1 MTYPAPIPQPAGK
14 RTSNNGISANY
25 TKRGRIATGL
35 TFALGYV
42 VVLWLVHLVNTFIFG
57 GVLTN
62 FGIHPL
68 DFNGLLGIITSP
80 FLHANFEHLISHSI
94 SGAIFC
100 FLVGLSGRRAW
111 WDVTLLAVVIGVV
124 GTLLLGGPGTNHIGS
139 SVVVYGWW
147 AFLLI
152 RGIFNRSLG
161 QIALGILLGIFS
173 SGMIFG
179 VLPIYEGVSWQA
191 HFFGAAGGVLA
202 GSVITSDD
210 TKAQIARR
218 KAKAVR

>member
-80 FLHANFEHLISHSI
+80 FLHANFEHLISNSI

-100 FLVGLSGRRAW
+100 FLVGLSGRRRSEEHTSELQSRGHL
-111 WDVTLLAVVIGVV
+111 VCR
-124 GTLLLGGPGTNHIGS
+124 LLLEKKKTTLKHNDK
-139 SVVVYGWW
+139 
-147 AFLLI
+147 
-152 RGIFNRSLG
+152 
-161 QIALGILLGIFS
+161 
-173 SGMIFG
+173 
-179 VLPIYEGVSWQA
+179 SWYY
-191 HFFGAAGGVLA
+191 
-202 GSVITSDD
+202 
-210 TKAQIARR
+210 TKP
-218 KAKAVR
+218 

>member
-42 VVLWLVHLVNTFIFG
+42 AVLWLVHLVNTFIFG

-80 FLHANFEHLISHSI
+80 FLHANFEHLISNSI

-111 WDVTLLAVVIGVV
+111 WEVTLLVVLIGGI
-124 GTLLLGGPGTNHIGS
+124 GTWLLGGPGSHRCFRRGLWL
-139 SVVVYGWW
+139 VG
-147 AFLLI
+147 LL
-152 RGIFNRSLG
+152 
-161 QIALGILLGIFS
+161 
-173 SGMIFG
+173 
-179 VLPIYEGVSWQA
+179 A
-191 HFFGAAGGVLA
+191 HPRYL
-202 GSVITSDD
+202 
-210 TKAQIARR
+210 
-218 KAKAVR
+218 

>member
-80 FLHANFEHLISHSI
+80 FLHANFEHLIRSEERR
-94 SGAIFC
+94 
-100 FLVGLSGRRAW
+100 VGKGCSTRRM
-111 WDVTLLAVVIGVV
+111 VTDC
-124 GTLLLGGPGTNHIGS
+124 N
-139 SVVVYGWW
+139 
-147 AFLLI
+147 I
-152 RGIFNRSLG
+152 RGDYESI
-161 QIALGILLGIFS
+161 QS
-173 SGMIFG
+173 SHGN
-179 VLPIYEGVSWQA
+179 
-191 HFFGAAGGVLA
+191 
-202 GSVITSDD
+202 
-210 TKAQIARR
+210 
-218 KAKAVR
+218 